1 MRDEQEILERIR
13 AAVPCAPRAGSLLVG
28 IGDDA
33 AVLRSP
39 SATREDWVL
48 TCDSFLENFHFLAR
62 VHSPEAVG
70 YKSLARATSDLAAM
84 GARPRY
90 FLLAL
95 ALPSHRTG
103 KWLDR
108 FLRGMSAAARSF
120 GLFLAGGD
128 TSRNATVAISITV
141 LGTIAPGRA
150 VTRSGARPGD
160 VLYVSGTLG
169 RAQLGLELILR
180 GLHRHPRWKRLLAT
194 HLRPPLRL
202 ALGEWLARNRL
213 ASAMIDTSD
222 GFSSD
227 LAHLCDASGLG
238 ARISLNRL
246 PKVLIPRELRARGLA
261 PDELALHGGEDY
273 ELLFTVPRHRA
284 KKIPASFAAVP
295 LSACGEITREK
306 KILLVGAAGRTTPL
320 PRGGWD
326 HFRSRQQKR
335 RLSKL

>member
-1 MRDEQEILERIR
+1 MRDEQKIIERIR
-13 AAVPCAPRAGSLLVG
+13 EVVPSSPRASDLLVG

-33 AVLRSP
+33 AVLRPP
-39 SATREDWVL
+39 SVPRRDWVL
-48 TCDSFLENFHFLAR
+48 TCDSFLEDIHFLAR

-95 ALPSHRTG
+95 ALPPHRTG
-103 KWLDR
+103 KWLDG
-108 FLRGMSAAARSF
+108 FLRGMAAAARSF
-120 GLFLAGGD
+120 GLVLAGGD

-141 LGTIAPGRA
+141 LGSITPGRA
-150 VTRSGARPGD
+150 VKRAGARPGD

-169 RAQLGLELILR
+169 RAQLGLELVLR
-180 GLHRHPRWKRLLAT
+180 GQGCNPRWKQLLAT

-213 ASAMIDTSD
+213 TSAMIDTSD
-222 GFSSD
+222 GFSTD
-227 LAHLCDASGLG
+227 LAHLCEASGVG
-238 ARISLNRL
+238 ARVWLDRL
-246 PKVLIPRELRARGLA
+246 PKVSVPRELRARGLH
-261 PDELALHGGEDY
+261 PDQLALHGGEDY
-273 ELLFTVPRHRA
+273 ELLFTVPHRQA
-284 KKIPASFAAVP
+284 IRILASFGRVP
-295 LSACGEITREK
+295 LTSCGEITREK

-326 HFRSRQQKR
+326 HFRPR
-335 RLSKL
+335 